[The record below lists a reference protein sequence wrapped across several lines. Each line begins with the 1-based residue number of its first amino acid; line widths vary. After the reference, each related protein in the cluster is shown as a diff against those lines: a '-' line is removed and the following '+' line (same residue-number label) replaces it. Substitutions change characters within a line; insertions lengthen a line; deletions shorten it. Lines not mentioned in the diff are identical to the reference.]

1 MRNNALTLIFV
12 LFISLGL
19 WLPQSAKAAV
29 PTDDFVITVKTDNP
43 GTSSGTQFTIPTTG
57 TGYNYDV
64 DLNDDSI
71 FEYIGITG
79 NTTCVYA
86 AAGTYT
92 VRIRGAFPRIYFNN
106 SGDRQKILSIEQWG
120 TGVWTSM
127 AVAFWGCSNLVGN
140 ATDSPD
146 LSSVTDMYSM
156 FREAAAFN
164 QNIGS
169 WNTSNVTD
177 MSGMFNKASA
187 FNQDISGW
195 NTGNVTNMSYMFNYA
210 SAFNQDIGIWSTAN
224 VTNMSYMFSYAG
236 AFNQDIGS
244 WSTGN
249 VTNMSGMFYY
259 ASAFNQDIGSWSTA
273 NVTDMSWMF
282 SYASAFNQNIGSWNT
297 VNVTNMGYM
306 FNNASAFNQDIG
318 SWSTGNV
325 TNMSRMFYYAS
336 AFNQDIGGW
345 NTANVTD
352 MGYMFYQASAFDQ
365 DIGSWNVGNLTYAT
379 EMFDSV
385 TLSSFNYEALLV
397 GWNAQTLQSNVTFDG
412 GNSSYSSSAA
422 VIARANMISAYIWT
436 ITDGGYVA
444 PTATPTPT
452 TTLTSTISPTAS
464 ITPTATPTPTTI
476 LTSTISPT
484 STATPTITSTP
495 DIINTFGREV
505 LAYPNPAQDK
515 VTFALQEVEA
525 DEVRIEIYNMSGE
538 HIAHIRQTQPGQTVV
553 WETID
558 TAPGIYI
565 YRVRITINGK
575 DKDLGSR
582 KIAIVR

>member
-19 WLPQSAKAAV
+19 WLPQSAKGAV
-29 PTDDFVITVKTDNP
+29 PADDFVITVKTDNT
-43 GTSSGTQFTIPTTG
+43 GSSADTQFTIPTTG

-64 DLNDDSI
+64 DLNNDSI

-127 AVAFWGCSNLVGN
+127 ERAFHGCSYLVGN

-146 LSSVTDMYSM
+146 LS
-156 FREAAAFN
+156 
-164 QNIGS
+164 
-169 WNTSNVTD
+169 
-177 MSGMFNKASA
+177 
-187 FNQDISGW
+187 
-195 NTGNVTNMSYMFNYA
+195 NVTNMSFMF
-210 SAFNQDIGIWSTAN
+210 
-224 VTNMSYMFSYAG
+224 V
-236 AFNQDIGS
+236 
-244 WSTGN
+244 
-249 VTNMSGMFYY
+249 Y

-273 NVTDMSWMF
+273 NVTDMSYMF
-282 SYASAFNQNIGSWNT
+282 SYASAFNQDIGSWNT
-297 VNVTNMGYM
+297 ANVTTMSWM
-306 FNNASAFNQDIG
+306 FVYASAFNQDIGSWNTANVTSMERMFRNASAFNQDIG
-318 SWSTGNV
+318 SWSTTNV
-325 TNMSRMFYYAS
+325 TTMSYMFYYAS
-336 AFNQDIGGW
+336 AFNQDIGSW
-345 NTANVTD
+345 NTANVTNMELMFYGASAFNQD
-352 MGYMFYQASAFDQ
+352 IGSWSTSNVTTMRYMFCNASAFNQNIGSWSTSNVTTMYYMFYGASAFNQ
-365 DIGSWNVGNLTYAT
+365 DIGSWNVGNLTSAN
-379 EMFDSV
+379 EMFDGV
-385 TLSSFNYEALLV
+385 TLSSFNYDALLV
-397 GWNAQTLQSNVTFDG
+397 GWNAQTLQSNVIFDG
-412 GNSSYSSSAA
+412 GNSIYSSSAA
-422 VIARANMISAYIWT
+422 VIARANMISAYNWT

-444 PTATPTPT
+444 PTPTFTVTITPTVTPTPT
-452 TTLTSTISPTAS
+452 TT
-464 ITPTATPTPTTI
+464 

-505 LAYPNPAQDK
+505 LAYPNPARDK
-515 VTFALQEVEA
+515 VTFALQEVDA

-538 HIAHIRQTQPGQTVV
+538 HIAHIQQNQPGQTVV
-553 WETID
+553 WETSD